1 MKMRFLFLGTGGST
15 GIPVIGCHCPVCSSP
30 LSFNKR
36 LRPSALIRT
45 ESKSFLIDV
54 GPDFREQALKY
65 GIERLDGLLL
75 THTHYDHIAG
85 IDELRTYN
93 FSQKS
98 ALPCLLSQ
106 ATYDELKR
114 RYYYLFTERSGN
126 SSLCASLDIHLLKS
140 TSGSVEFGGV
150 PWRYVTYEQGS
161 MLVTGFCIGK
171 LAYISD
177 IKRYTDELLV
187 QLKGTEI
194 LVLSAVKSGHS
205 EMHFTIQEAT
215 AFAKKVGAKQTW
227 ITHIGHDLEHE
238 EINQSLPSGIALG
251 FDGQEF
257 EI

>member
-15 GIPVIGCHCPVCSSP
+15 GIPVIGCHCLTCSSP
-30 LSFNKR
+30 SSFNKR

-45 ESKSFLIDV
+45 ENKNFLIDV

-75 THTHYDHIAG
+75 THTHFDHIAG

-93 FSQKS
+93 FLQKS
-98 ALPCLLSQ
+98 ALPCLLSR

-114 RYYYLFTERSGN
+114 RYYYLFEPRGGD
-126 SSLCASLDIHLLKS
+126 SSLCASLDIHLIEKA
-140 TSGSVEFGGV
+140 SGSVDFGGL

-161 MLVTGFCIGK
+161 MVVTGFCVGK

-177 IKRYTDELLV
+177 IKRYTEDLFS
-187 QLKGTEI
+187 QLKGIEI
-194 LVLSAVKSGHS
+194 LVLSAVKRDHS
-205 EMHFTIQEAT
+205 EMHLTLQEAI
-215 AFAKKVGAKQTW
+215 AFAGKVGAKKTW
-227 ITHIGHDLEHE
+227 ITHVGHDLEYE
-238 EINQSLPSGIALG
+238 EINRMLPEGIKLS

-257 EI
+257 DI